1 MKCEICHKA
10 KAEVAIK
17 VPRGGAEEEI
27 YVCQGCAAKERAAAR
42 KRPSLRG
49 EFLVPPVGPNGEK
62 LPPDML
68 ASFMTAMSGM
78 VEGLEKMASAAEK
91 FERRSPH
98 VLACSERVG
107 VMKEHRVGNML
118 HLEGLFLVGELESV
132 QRALKALRMEIVGM
146 SVDGMANVGHT
157 FTLKYTNER
166 AQAVRV
172 AKMLNRIEYGARV
185 HLMKMPA
192 PVFADSVCRALAVL
206 KNCRMLSPAEFYDLL
221 SPIRIAVMCHL
232 LDGITL
238 DDVDA
243 NMAKLW
249 EIIQEQIGHGEPSE
263 EELDERDRDDVHRA
277 EVAHSY
283 FENVKLSERG
293 KEQFQ

>member
-10 KAEVAIK
+10 AAEVAVK
-17 VPRGGAEEEI
+17 VPRDGVEEEM
-27 YVCQGCAAKERAAAR
+27 YVCKACAGKVRSEAR
-42 KRPSLRG
+42 RKPSIREEL
-49 EFLVPPVGPNGEK
+49 LMPPVGPNGEK
-62 LPPDML
+62 VPPEVF
-68 ASFMTAMSGM
+68 ASFMNAMNGM
-78 VEGLEKMASAAEK
+78 VEGLEKMATAAEK
-91 FERRSPH
+91 FERRAPH
-98 VLACSERVG
+98 TLTCSERVG
-107 VMKEHRVGNML
+107 VTREHRVGNML

-132 QRALKALRMEIVGM
+132 QRALRALRMEIEGM

-157 FTLKYTNER
+157 FMLRYTNER
-166 AQAVRV
+166 GQAVRV

-221 SPIRIAVMCHL
+221 SPIRIAVMCHF

-263 EELDERDRDDVHRA
+263 EELDERDKEDMRRA
-277 EVAHSY
+277 EVAHGY

-293 KEQFQ
+293 REQFQ